1 MRREALHPAPAW
13 RAEAKEG
20 DRRVHRILTEV
31 LGRFARE
38 IVHCEWYAE
47 SACAHPRLSDE
58 RGALNGA
65 LRGSRLI
72 DGHEARYLQR
82 VRRDSLA

>member
-1 MRREALHPAPAW
+1 LAPAR

-20 DRRVHRILTEV
+20 DRRVHRVLTDV

-38 IVHCEWYAE
+38 IMHCERHAE
-47 SACAHPRLSDE
+47 SACAHSRLSDE
-58 RGALNGA
+58 SGALNGA
-65 LRGSRLI
+65 LRGGRLV
-72 DGHEARYLQR
+72 GGREARYLQR